1 MADDSQRSKQTAVE
15 TNQTHSA
22 KSRLSV
28 FTLAILNIAAI
39 VSLRGM
45 PAEAE
50 YGLSAVFYYLLAA
63 VCFLI
68 PVSLVAAELTTGWP
82 QKGGVFR
89 WVGEA
94 FGPRWGFLA
103 IWLQWIESTIWY
115 PTVLTFAA
123 VSIAFIGPNQ
133 SADAALAAN
142 RFYSLFCVLAV
153 YWIAT
158 AIALRGF
165 QSVARL
171 VKWGTLVGT
180 ILPALLLIALG
191 VAYVLTGRPIQMDLS
206 PRSFWPDLS
215 NFNNL
220 VLAAGIFLFYSG
232 MELSAVHVKEIDNP
246 RRQYP
251 LAVLMSAIATVV
263 IFVCGTL
270 ALGLIIPKSQINLVQ
285 SLLVGFNDFLREFGL
300 NQFSWLVAAALAF
313 GVLAQVTAWVTGPS
327 KGLLEVGRAGYL
339 PPWFQ
344 RVNKNDVQRNILL
357 LQAIVV
363 TILSALFVILP
374 SVQSAYQVMSQ
385 LTIILYLIMYMLMFG
400 AAIYLRHSEPLVDR
414 AYQIPGGKFGMWLV
428 GGIGF
433 IASLFAFVL
442 SFVPPAQIRTGN
454 TLVYLLILVVG
465 AVVFTAIPLIIYAV
479 RKPYWRTLVGSEQF
493 EPFLWQIRTKA
504 ELRGSKIDQ
513 APSRNAQAGTQH
525 AAAAADPAAS
535 RSSQEHAST
544 QPPTQPP
551 LIETRGDNASNNAP
565 DPDSEPPRKR

>member
-1 MADDSQRSKQTAVE
+1 
-15 TNQTHSA
+15 
-22 KSRLSV
+22 
-28 FTLAILNIAAI
+28 
-39 VSLRGM
+39 
-45 PAEAE
+45 
-50 YGLSAVFYYLLAA
+50 
-63 VCFLI
+63 
-68 PVSLVAAELTTGWP
+68 
-82 QKGGVFR
+82 
-89 WVGEA
+89 
-94 FGPRWGFLA
+94 
-103 IWLQWIESTIWY
+103 
-115 PTVLTFAA
+115 
-123 VSIAFIGPNQ
+123 
-133 SADAALAAN
+133 
-142 RFYSLFCVLAV
+142 
-153 YWIAT
+153 
-158 AIALRGF
+158 
-165 QSVARL
+165 
-171 VKWGTLVGT
+171 
-180 ILPALLLIALG
+180 
-191 VAYVLTGRPIQMDLS
+191 MDLS

-525 AAAAADPAAS
+525 AAATADPAP
-535 RSSQEHAST
+535 RSIQERDAT
-544 QPPTQPP
+544 PPLAQPP
-551 LIETRGDNASNNAP
+551 LADPRGDNASNNAP

>member
-1 MADDSQRSKQTAVE
+1 MADVSQKTNPASGA
-15 TNQTHSA
+15 TNQSGPTKA
-22 KSRLSV
+22 RLGIFS
-28 FTLAILNIAAI
+28 LAVLNIAAI

-50 YGLSAVFYYLLAA
+50 YGLSSVFYYLLAA

-133 SADAALAAN
+133 AADEALAAN
-142 RFYSLFCVLAV
+142 RFYSLFGVLAV

-158 AIALRGF
+158 AISLRGF
-165 QSVARL
+165 QSAARL
-171 VKWGTLVGT
+171 VKWGTIVGT
-180 ILPALLLIALG
+180 ILPAILLIALG

-206 PRSFWPDLS
+206 PHSFWPDFS
-215 NFNNL
+215 NFNHL
-220 VLAAGIFLFYSG
+220 VLAASIFLFYSG

-263 IFVCGTL
+263 IFICGTL
-270 ALGLIIPKSQINLVQ
+270 ALGFIIPKSQINLVQ
-285 SLLVGFNDFLREFGL
+285 SLLIGFNDFLREFGL

-400 AAIYLRHSEPLVDR
+400 AAIYLRHSEPLVER
-414 AYQIPGGKFGMWLV
+414 AYRIPGGKVGMWLV
-428 GGIGF
+428 GGVGF

-442 SFVPPAQIRTGN
+442 SFVPPAQIQAGN
-454 TLVYLLILVVG
+454 TLVYLLILIVG
-465 AVVFTAIPLIIYAV
+465 TAVFTAIPLIIYAV

-504 ELRGSKIDQ
+504 ELRGQPGDN
-513 APSRNAQAGTQH
+513 APSRDASAAPQHNAS
-525 AAAAADPAAS
+525 AAEPSPQTNQEGPLTPPPAPQPPAENRGDKTSDSASDPA
-535 RSSQEHAST
+535 
-544 QPPTQPP
+544 P
-551 LIETRGDNASNNAP
+551 
-565 DPDSEPPRKR
+565 EPPQKR

>member
-1 MADDSQRSKQTAVE
+1 MADVSQKTNPASGA
-15 TNQTHSA
+15 TNQSGPTKA
-22 KSRLSV
+22 RLGIFS
-28 FTLAILNIAAI
+28 LAVLNIAAI

-50 YGLSAVFYYLLAA
+50 YGLSSVFYYLLAA

-133 SADAALAAN
+133 AADEALAAN
-142 RFYSLFCVLAV
+142 RFYSLFGVLAV

-158 AIALRGF
+158 AISLRGF
-165 QSVARL
+165 QSAARL
-171 VKWGTLVGT
+171 VKWGTIVGT
-180 ILPALLLIALG
+180 ILPAILLIALG

-220 VLAAGIFLFYSG
+220 VLAASIFLFYSG

-263 IFVCGTL
+263 IFICGTL
-270 ALGLIIPKSQINLVQ
+270 ALGFIIPKAQINLVQ
-285 SLLVGFNDFLREFGL
+285 SLLIGFNDFLREFGL

-357 LQAIVV
+357 LQAFIVTV
-363 TILSALFVILP
+363 LSALFVILP

-400 AAIYLRHSEPLVDR
+400 AAIYLRHSEPLVER
-414 AYQIPGGKFGMWLV
+414 AYRVPGGKVGMWLV
-428 GGIGF
+428 GGVGF

-442 SFVPPAQIRTGN
+442 SFVPPAQIQAGN
-454 TLVYLLILVVG
+454 TLVYLLILIVG
-465 AVVFTAIPLIIYAV
+465 TAVFTAIPLIIYAV

-504 ELRGSKIDQ
+504 ELRGHPGDN
-513 APSRNAQAGTQH
+513 APSRDASAAPQHNAS
-525 AAAAADPAAS
+525 AAEPSPQTNQEGPLTPPPAPQPPAENRGDKTSDSASDPA
-535 RSSQEHAST
+535 
-544 QPPTQPP
+544 P
-551 LIETRGDNASNNAP
+551 
-565 DPDSEPPRKR
+565 EPPQKR

>member
-1 MADDSQRSKQTAVE
+1 MA
-15 TNQTHSA
+15 SA
-22 KSRLSV
+22 FYYL
-28 FTLAILNIAAI
+28 FAAI
-39 VSLRGM
+39 V
-45 PAEAE
+45 
-50 YGLSAVFYYLLAA
+50 
-63 VCFLI
+63 FLV
-68 PVSLVAAELTTGWP
+68 PTAMVAAELAAMFSTK
-82 QKGGVFR
+82 QGGVFR

-133 SADAALAAN
+133 AADEALAAN
-142 RFYSLFCVLAV
+142 RFYSLFGVLAV

-158 AIALRGF
+158 AISLRGF
-165 QSVARL
+165 QSAARL
-171 VKWGTLVGT
+171 VKWGTIVGT
-180 ILPALLLIALG
+180 ILPAILLIALG

-220 VLAAGIFLFYSG
+220 VLAASIFLFYSG

-263 IFVCGTL
+263 IFICGTL
-270 ALGLIIPKSQINLVQ
+270 ALGFIIPKAQINLVQ
-285 SLLVGFNDFLREFGL
+285 SLLIGFNDFLREFGL

-374 SVQSAYQVMSQ
+374 HVRP
-385 LTIILYLIMYMLMFG
+385 
-400 AAIYLRHSEPLVDR
+400 LRYF
-414 AYQIPGGKFGMWLV
+414 AT
-428 GGIGF
+428 
-433 IASLFAFVL
+433 AS
-442 SFVPPAQIRTGN
+442 
-454 TLVYLLILVVG
+454 
-465 AVVFTAIPLIIYAV
+465 
-479 RKPYWRTLVGSEQF
+479 
-493 EPFLWQIRTKA
+493 
-504 ELRGSKIDQ
+504 
-513 APSRNAQAGTQH
+513 
-525 AAAAADPAAS
+525 
-535 RSSQEHAST
+535 
-544 QPPTQPP
+544 
-551 LIETRGDNASNNAP
+551 
-565 DPDSEPPRKR
+565 